1 MLQCARANG
10 RDWDEG
16 TCRAEAQGGH
26 LAVLQSINILVG
38 TDKRLWV
45 GHRAVLCSGVRQTPG
60 HAAVVAGERL
70 PLEAT

>member
-1 MLQCARANG
+1 MLTTALRSLPVAAGGAQAR
-10 RDWDEG
+10 
-16 TCRAEAQGGH
+16 GGKRTRTRGG
-26 LAVLQSINILVG
+26 AAVG